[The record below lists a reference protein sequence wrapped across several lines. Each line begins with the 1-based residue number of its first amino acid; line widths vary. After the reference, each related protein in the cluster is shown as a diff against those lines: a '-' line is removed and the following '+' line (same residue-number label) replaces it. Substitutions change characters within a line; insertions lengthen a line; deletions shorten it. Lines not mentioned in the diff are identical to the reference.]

1 MKLESRQS
9 ENDNNSKMIEITIEE
24 QADSDCENEE
34 ALGEDVDNRQ
44 VSSVT
49 ALDTSV
55 IGLSALDGS
64 LDAEAEV
71 IIDDEK
77 GELVEGE
84 EGEEVKPPQPK
95 KSKKLRILERKAAVN
110 ETEQRIKMLKKWKE
124 KLKVLY
130 KNMKRPPAFNVDS
143 AEIGEKDEEVNI
155 GSKS

>member
-1 MKLESRQS
+1 M
-9 ENDNNSKMIEITIEE
+9 
-24 QADSDCENEE
+24 
-34 ALGEDVDNRQ
+34 
-44 VSSVT
+44 
-49 ALDTSV
+49 
-55 IGLSALDGS
+55 DGS
-64 LDAEAEV
+64 LDEEAEV

-84 EGEEVKPPQPK
+84 EGEEVKPQPK

>member
-1 MKLESRQS
+1 MDE
-9 ENDNNSKMIEITIEE
+9 
-24 QADSDCENEE
+24 
-34 ALGEDVDNRQ
+34 
-44 VSSVT
+44 
-49 ALDTSV
+49 
-55 IGLSALDGS
+55 
-64 LDAEAEV
+64 EAEV